1 MPTRPGRH
9 RAPKPTRRRTLLGTF
24 VLAVLL
30 AASVGGVKLTAQQ
43 GVAENVTTA
52 ADTSARHATSR
63 AAAPTSASASA
74 TPGTR
79 TQAPETR
86 DGKPRKRERPP
97 AAPDLNTDCT
107 LTVPANPLTA
117 QGLATPYVLSGTKR
131 GSSCHEANDA
141 QSAFVEAT
149 IIDPATGKLS
159 VYQPLVIDRGTE
171 PAAPPVMPALPA
183 GAVVGV
189 WFGFN
194 GATLTLSGEGTALN
208 DGACVNGA
216 PGSPFGQFGY
226 CGAPAFFNA
235 ANAAIDKGRLTI
247 PPLGVAKDGRTC
259 PTVRDFSVVD
269 QDQSDN
275 VTSTYVATSDGRTA
289 QAGAPGAPKGTKL
302 VNGSDNRL
310 LDAFIDPALG
320 CAPFTAPDLTLGG
333 APGTSLALDELQ
345 AAAHQGAPVALAP
358 ISDPMTQVDGKP
370 SVSKTNLYRAGV
382 DQPPVNTVTDTPQA
396 YCTNLNTIATARLA
410 ADRHLFTRA
419 ASPEEGVTLAEF
431 LTQRLQTSLELLD
444 CPR

>member
-9 RAPKPTRRRTLLGTF
+9 RASQPTRRRTLLGTF
-24 VLAVLL
+24 VLAALL
-30 AASVGGVKLTAQQ
+30 AASVCGVKLTAQP
-43 GVAENVTTA
+43 GAPENVITA
-52 ADTSARHATSR
+52 ADTNARHATSR
-63 AAAPTSASASA
+63 AAAPTSASASQA
-74 TPGTR
+74 PGTP
-79 TQAPETR
+79 TPAPETR

-97 AAPDLNTDCT
+97 AAPDVNADCT
-107 LTVPANPLTA
+107 LTVPANPLTE
-117 QGLATPYVLSGTKR
+117 QGLATPYVLSGTQS
-131 GSSCHEANDA
+131 GSACHEANDA

-159 VYQPLVIDRGTE
+159 VYRPLVIDRGTE
-171 PAAPPVMPALPA
+171 PAAPPVVPALAP

-194 GATLTLSGEGTALN
+194 GATLTLAGEGN
-208 DGACVNGA
+208 GACVNGA

-226 CGAPAFFNA
+226 CGATAFFNA
-235 ANAAIDKGRLTI
+235 ANAAIGKSLLTI
-247 PPLGVAKDGRTC
+247 PQLGTGKDGRTC

-275 VTSTYVATSDGRTA
+275 VTSTYVATADGRTA
-289 QAGAPGAPKGTKL
+289 QAGAPGTPNGTKL

-345 AAAHQGAPVALAP
+345 AAADQGAPVALAP

-382 DQPPVNTVTDTPQA
+382 NQPPVNTAADTPRA
-396 YCTNLNTIATARLA
+396 YCANLNTIGTARLA
-410 ADRHLFTRA
+410 ADRHLFARA
-419 ASPEEGVTLAEF
+419 ASPEEGVTLADF
-431 LTQRLQTSLELLD
+431 LTQRLQTSFELLD
-444 CPR
+444 CQR